1 MSTIAPFGADTSS
14 FGDPKVRAVYQ
25 FASDTYTQPVITA
38 ITFDFQDAIL
48 SFEQYIQVSGI
59 ESPGFGST
67 SIEYNQ
73 TITNVGWSHDLFGD
87 TLIYNFDQEVNTLS
101 FASQPPALPNPVV
114 YNKTQFLRIPGG
126 PTSVLFGL
134 PVASN
139 YYRWLTNVQTAQHT
153 AIGQPA
159 IQLGRRYIGP
169 AYIETTLT
177 DFGTPF
183 VADETRNLLV
193 DGIDA
198 TRWGEH
204 EVRDRAQRAHP
215 VGIPSRNSFG
225 IQTVR
230 YRTQQILIEQQVS
243 TEFGNAELIH
253 NPQPIY
259 AKSIVQWDLEG
270 QRFGYYTDL
279 INENRYVRTNGFQ
292 HSLLSNGG
300 LVVNGARA
308 INPPGLDATLWGDSF
323 TSHRIRYI
331 TPEWYESTRW
341 GYDNWV
347 HTRKV
352 IDLNGWGFHS
362 LRAGIPARV
371 WSNLQTVKPY
381 ATYPMTEM
389 GRPWV
394 SERARNIGVPYIG
407 QQPTGIPFVSYRVRT
422 IAPTGIPKGYFG
434 THALETHQNIIRMWG
449 YPDGFVGTPSIR
461 NLTPEIHAYPAYAF
475 EPGIKPL
482 VQLKKRYVSPPM
494 GGAPPLLGTP
504 FVSDRTR
511 KIRPPSPDY
520 LRWGNGKV
528 MFDQSQL
535 VPPEQ
540 SIRPESVQAGAGV
553 MPTSE
558 WEFPEAPWSGTLIGI
573 PQPTVRLNTIF
584 AEQIPAWD
592 YDMTDN
598 FGTPFVRSMVIFIP
612 PGPSLGSIG
621 KPQLLGGTQ
630 WVKPPAMLVAHL
642 FGNTRVVGP
651 QYVRCGE
658 QRNTLTN
665 EWYPFDYHT
674 KGDAYQLWYDW
685 VPMSAGP
692 QLGPNTRV
700 ESKHRKIFA
709 KGGYGYYETSYAQYG
724 RPYISRN
731 PQHIRP
737 DGTLS
742 YRRGIPNV
750 LFGGERPLEMQG
762 WTDTVFGVTE
772 LLLQD
777 IGTKYIHPDGLVAPA
792 LGVGR
797 IELKHR
803 RVYPSGVAADQ
814 TFAGA
819 SYVGPYLRIYPK
831 SYIEDV
837 ETGEVLLDT
846 MTTFGTQFVAYR
858 IRNVEQLD
866 ITDDEPEW
874 FGPRLKHQARGY
886 FIPGTPMGSFGRPN
900 ISSGS
905 RTLYPSGWEEFETGF
920 SFVPVYYPG
929 LSKMKSQNFI
939 ANGSILFTEI
949 GNANVTHS

>member
-323 TSHRIRYI
+323 TSHRVRYVN
-331 TPEWYESTRW
+331 PEWYESTRW

-381 ATYPMTEM
+381 ATYEMTEM
-389 GRPWV
+389 GHPWV
-394 SERARNIGVPYIG
+394 SERARSIGVPYIG

-494 GGAPPLLGTP
+494 GDAPPLLGTP

-630 WVKPPAMLVAHL
+630 WVKPTAMLVAHL
-642 FGNTRVVGP
+642 FGDNRVVGP

>member
-1 MSTIAPFGADTSS
+1 MSTITPFGADTSA
-14 FGDPKVRAVYQ
+14 FGSPKVRAIYQ
-25 FASDTYTQPVITA
+25 FEAPAYAPPVITA

-59 ESPGFGST
+59 GEPGFGST

-169 AYIETTLT
+169 AYIATTIT

-183 VADETRNLLV
+183 VADENRNLYPP
-193 DGIDA
+193 GIDA
-198 TRWGEH
+198 TRWGEP
-204 EVRDRAQRAHP
+204 EIRDRAQRPKP
-215 VGIPSRNSFG
+215 VGIPSRNAFG

-230 YRTQQILIEQQVS
+230 YRTQAVEPAQHLSQ
-243 TEFGNAELIH
+243 EFGNATVVPWRQVVAPPGLR
-253 NPQPIY
+253 
-259 AKSIVQWDLEG
+259 VWDLEG
-270 QRFGYYTDL
+270 ARFGYYTDL
-279 INENRYVRTNGFQ
+279 YNKNRYVRTNGFQ
-292 HSLLSNGG
+292 HSLLPIGG

-308 INPPGLDATLWGDSF
+308 INPPGLDATKWGGTF
-323 TSHRIRYI
+323 TSHRIRHVR
-331 TPEWYESTRW
+331 PEWYESTRW

-352 IDLNGWGFHS
+352 INLDGWGWHS
-362 LRAGIPARV
+362 MKFGIPERV
-371 WSNLQTVKPY
+371 WSNQQTVKPY
-381 ATYPMTEM
+381 ATYPHTAY
-389 GRPWV
+389 GKPWV
-394 SERARNIGVPYIG
+394 SEGLRSIGVPYIG
-407 QQPTGIPFVSYRVRT
+407 QQPTGIPFVAHAVRQ
-422 IAPTGIPKGYFG
+422 IKPAGIPHGHVG
-434 THALETHQNIIRMWG
+434 IHALETHINLIRMWG

-494 GGAPPLLGTP
+494 GDAPPLLGTP

-584 AEQIPAWD
+584 AEQIPEWD

-630 WVKPPAMLVAHL
+630 WVKPTAMLVAHL
-642 FGNTRVVGP
+642 FGGNRVVGP

-658 QRNTLTN
+658 RRNTLTN

-709 KGGYGYYETSYAQYG
+709 KGGYGYYETSCAQYG
-724 RPYISRN
+724 HPYISRN

-762 WTDTVFGVTE
+762 WKDTVFGAAE

-777 IGTKYIHPDGLVAPA
+777 VGTKYIYPDGLVAPA

-803 RVYPSGVAADQ
+803 RLYPSGVAADQ

-831 SYIEDV
+831 SYIED
-837 ETGEVLLDT
+837 EDTGEVLLDK

-874 FGPRLKHQARGY
+874 FGPRLRHQGRGY

-905 RTLYPSGWEEFETGF
+905 RTLHPSGWEEFETGF
-920 SFVPVYYPG
+920 SFVPIYYPG

-949 GNANVTHS
+949 GNANITHS

>member
-1 MSTIAPFGADTSS
+1 MSTIAPFGADTSA
-14 FGDPKVRAVYQ
+14 FGSPKVRAVYQ

-323 TSHRIRYI
+323 TSHRVRYVN
-331 TPEWYESTRW
+331 PEWYESTRW

-381 ATYPMTEM
+381 ATYEMTEM
-389 GRPWV
+389 GHPWV

-461 NLTPEIHAYPAYAF
+461 NVTPEIHAYPAYAF

-482 VQLKKRYVSPPM
+482 VQLKRRYVYPPV
-494 GGAPPLLGTP
+494 GEAAPLLGSP
-504 FVSDRTR
+504 FVADRTR
-511 KIRPPSPDY
+511 KVRPPSPDY
-520 LRWGNGKV
+520 LRWGNGQV
-528 MFDQSQL
+528 MFDQSQQT
-535 VPPEQ
+535 PPQQEV
-540 SIRPESVQAGAGV
+540 RPDSVQAGAGTI
-553 MPTSE
+553 PTAE
-558 WEFPEAPWSGTLIGI
+558 WEFPLAPWTGPLIAM
-573 PQPTVRLNTIF
+573 PQPVVRLNTIF

-592 YDMTDN
+592 YDLSES
-598 FGTPFVRSMVIFIP
+598 FGNPTVRSMVIFIE
-612 PGPSLGSIG
+612 PGPANGAIG
-621 KPQLLGGTQ
+621 RPKLFGGTQ
-630 WVKPPAMLVAHL
+630 WLRPLPMIVPHV
-642 FGNTRVVGP
+642 FGDNKVVGP

-658 QRNTLTN
+658 KRNTLTN
-665 EWYPFDYHT
+665 DWEPHDFHQH
-674 KGDAYQLWYDW
+674 GNAYQEWYDW
-685 VPMSAGP
+685 LPMTAGP
-692 QLGPNTRV
+692 QLGPLARV
-700 ESKHRKIFA
+700 ELEHRRIYPN
-709 KGGYGYYETSYAQYG
+709 GGYGYYGSSYAQYG
-724 RPYISRN
+724 TPHVGTN
-731 PQHIRP
+731 PQYIRP
-737 DGTLS
+737 SGVLT

-750 LFGGERPLEMQG
+750 MFGGERPLEMKG
-762 WTDTVFGVTE
+762 WIDTVFGNAN
-772 LLLQD
+772 LLLED
-777 IGTKYIHPDGLVAPA
+777 IGTKYIMPGGFSYTT
-792 LGVGR
+792 LGTGR
-797 IELKHR
+797 VELKHR
-803 RVYPSGVAADQ
+803 RIYPYGTPPSDLFV
-814 TFAGA
+814 GA

-831 SYIEDV
+831 SYIED
-837 ETGEVLLDT
+837 EDTGEVLLDK

-905 RTLYPSGWEEFETGF
+905 RTLHPSGWEEFETGF

-949 GNANVTHS
+949 GNANVTHN